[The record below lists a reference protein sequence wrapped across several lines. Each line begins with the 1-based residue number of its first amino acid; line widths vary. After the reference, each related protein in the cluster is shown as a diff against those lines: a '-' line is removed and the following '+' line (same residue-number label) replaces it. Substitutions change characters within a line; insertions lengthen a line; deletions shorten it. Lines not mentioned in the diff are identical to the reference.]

1 MQVNI
6 CSRLIEKKTKC
17 GVEYVHM
24 SDNYY
29 PLKLKILSERIPLGL
44 YAKQCYK
51 SNEIVYE
58 MTGKLI
64 NKPTPTSIH
73 IGDNMHLEDEFG
85 QYINHSFDPN
95 IKVVGNK
102 LIAIQDIDM
111 YDEIT
116 FNYNESELGMAS
128 TFEDEGVIVCGKK
141 KN

>member
-6 CSRLIEKKTKC
+6 CSRLIEKKIKS

-29 PLKLKILSERIPLGL
+29 PLKLKILYEHIPLGL
-44 YAKQCYK
+44 YAKGCYK
-51 SNEIVYE
+51 SNEIVYT
-58 MTGKLI
+58 MTGKLLNI
-64 NKPTPTSIH
+64 PTQTSIH

-102 LIAIQDIDM
+102 LIAIKNINM
-111 YDEIT
+111 CDEIT
-116 FNYNESELGMAS
+116 FNYNDSELEMYLP
-128 TFEDEGVIVCGKK
+128 FEDEGVLVCGKK
-141 KN
+141 KM